1 MRCPWGPWE
10 RLAPLRGLVAFTA
23 VVAAAWIWSLGGRS
37 SAQRPA
43 VAEPGVSTGLW
54 ISTGP
59 LDEARRL
66 LLVVD
71 PQLKNAAV
79 YHVDAA
85 TGTLTLKSTRDIRY
99 DLLVGDFN
107 AQSPKPSELKRMLEA
122 VPPGR

>member
-1 MRCPWGPWE
+1 MRSPWGPWE
-10 RLAPLRGLVAFTA
+10 RLAPVRGLVAFAA
-23 VVAAAWIWSLGGRS
+23 VMGATWIWSLGGRS

-43 VAEPGVSTGLW
+43 VPEPGGSTGLW

-59 LDEARRL
+59 LDDARRL
-66 LLVVD
+66 LLVID

-107 AQSPKPSELKRMLEA
+107 AQAPKPSELKRMLEA
-122 VPPGR
+122 APAGR

>member
-1 MRCPWGPWE
+1 MVRRWE
-10 RLAPLRGLVAFTA
+10 RPTRGRGLAA
-23 VVAAAWIWSLGGRS
+23 GGLALVAAGLWIGSLGGWTA
-37 SAQRPA
+37 AQRPIPPEA
-43 VAEPGVSTGLW
+43 AGGPGLW

-59 LDEARRL
+59 LDDARRL

-85 TGTLTLKSTRDIRY
+85 AGTLTLKSTRDISY

-107 AQSPKPSELKRMLEA
+107 AQAPKPADLKKMLEA
-122 VPPGR
+122 APGRR

>member
-1 MRCPWGPWE
+1 MPRAWE
-10 RLAPLRGLVAFTA
+10 LPSSVRGLAACAAF
-23 VVAAAWIWSLGGRS
+23 VAAAWIWSLEGRTA
-37 SAQRPA
+37 AQRPTA
-43 VAEPGVSTGLW
+43 PDPSAATGLW

-59 LDEARRL
+59 LDETRRL

-85 TGTLTLKSTRDIRY
+85 AGTLTLKSTRDISY

-107 AQSPKPSELKRMLEA
+107 AQAPKPAELKKMLEA
-122 VPPGR
+122 APGRR

>member
-1 MRCPWGPWE
+1 MPSPWE
-10 RLAPLRGLVAFTA
+10 NAVSGRWLAALAL
-23 VVAAAWIWSLGGRS
+23 VAAAVWLAFAGGETA
-37 SAQRPA
+37 AQRPA
-43 VAEPGVSTGLW
+43 EAAAGTGLW

-85 TGTLTLKSTRDIRY
+85 AGTLTLKSTRDISY
-99 DLLVGDFN
+99 DLMVGDFN
-107 AQSPKPSELKRMLEA
+107 AQAPKPADLEKMLKMAPAR
-122 VPPGR
+122 R